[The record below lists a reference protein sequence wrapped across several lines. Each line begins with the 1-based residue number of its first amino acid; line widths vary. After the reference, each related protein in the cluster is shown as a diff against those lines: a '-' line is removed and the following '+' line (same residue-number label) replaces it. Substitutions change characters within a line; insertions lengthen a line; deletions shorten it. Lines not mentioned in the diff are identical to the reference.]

1 MKRFCKDIGID
12 KRTLLTMFM
21 GGNPSNFGQGS
32 RVDLENSNSKNDS
45 EIKERG
51 GTLNPPNNGNQVF
64 SKVNTGVAAQMA
76 YNNII
81 PSSIDP
87 ENPLP
92 ISQSQL
98 MKIRTKAL
106 KSRNN
111 NYSLTENSNQDVS
124 LSGSL
129 NNMGPQS

>member
-12 KRTLLTMFM
+12 KRTLFTMFM

-32 RVDLENSNSKNDS
+32 RIELENSNSKNDS
-45 EIKERG
+45 ERKESG

-111 NYSLTENSNQDVS
+111 NYSLTENSN
-124 LSGSL
+124 
-129 NNMGPQS
+129 